1 MSTQSTTDGGWQL
14 QGNAAEAYESFL
26 VPVIF
31 EGLAERLVATAGVR
45 PGDRVLDVACG
56 TGVVART
63 VARHV
68 GPDDVVVGVDVNPDM
83 LATARHAARTV
94 TPTIDFRQGDAID
107 LPFADGM
114 FDVVLCQQ
122 AVQFFPDRVA
132 ALREMGRVASPG
144 GRVAFGVLRSLDR
157 HPVYAIF
164 ARALNEHAGPDA
176 AEMMGSPF
184 ALGDAEALRASTR
197 DAGLHDVTV
206 QVSISEE
213 RFPSVADF
221 VHWEAASSPL
231 AAELSRL
238 DADQQA
244 SLVSRLEHDL
254 SAYLD
259 DLGLVFH
266 NETHLVTATAH

>member
-1 MSTQSTTDGGWQL
+1 MSAQSSTDSGWQL

-31 EGLAERLVATAGVR
+31 QGLAERLVAAAEIR

-63 VARHV
+63 AARQV
-68 GPDDVVVGVDVNPDM
+68 GPEDMVAGVDVNPDM
-83 LATARHAARTV
+83 LATARDAARAV
-94 TPTIDFRQGDAID
+94 TPGIHYRQGDAVD
-107 LPFADGM
+107 LPFEDGT

-122 AVQFFPDRVA
+122 ALQFFPDRVA

-144 GRVAFGVLRSLDR
+144 GRVALGILRSLDR

-164 ARALNEHAGPDA
+164 AEALGEHVGSDA

-184 ALGDAEALRASTR
+184 ALGAAEVLRASAR
-197 DAGLHDVTV
+197 EAGLREVTV

-231 AAELSRL
+231 AAELARL

-254 SAYLD
+254 SPYLD

-266 NETHLVTATAH
+266 NETHIVTATR